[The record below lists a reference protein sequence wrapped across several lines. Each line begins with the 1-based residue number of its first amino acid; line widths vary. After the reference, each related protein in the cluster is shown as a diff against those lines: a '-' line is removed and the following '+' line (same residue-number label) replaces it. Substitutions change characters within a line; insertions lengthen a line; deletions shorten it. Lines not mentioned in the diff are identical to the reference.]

1 MNAKENQ
8 MSEVSF
14 MDWMKERQA
23 HFESVAEV
31 GIPGSDVFPQGL
43 HEAMR
48 WSILEGGKRV
58 RPLLCYAASAITR
71 AKPEAADA
79 AALSLECIHSYSL
92 VHDDLPCMDNDLLRH
107 GKASTHA
114 KFGFAEAV
122 LAGDALQAEAFRMI
136 ADAPVEP
143 RSAVR
148 LTRILAEA
156 AGSRGM
162 CGGQAY
168 DLSLTGSRNAAIALE
183 DLRRLHAMKTGA
195 LIRAAVLMG
204 AVSGDIPEADERQL
218 LDALSDFGRSIGLAF
233 QVVDDVLDVTG
244 SAETLGKTAGK
255 DEAEEKPTYVS
266 LLGLEGARSLAQQS
280 CSEALAALDQIESLP
295 GYAGSTKRLAEIA
308 GYVVNRD
315 R

>member
-1 MNAKENQ
+1 
-8 MSEVSF
+8 
-14 MDWMKERQA
+14 
-23 HFESVAEV
+23 
-31 GIPGSDVFPQGL
+31 
-43 HEAMR
+43 
-48 WSILEGGKRV
+48 
-58 RPLLCYAASAITR
+58 
-71 AKPEAADA
+71 
-79 AALSLECIHSYSL
+79 
-92 VHDDLPCMDNDLLRH
+92 
-107 GKASTHA
+107 
-114 KFGFAEAV
+114 
-122 LAGDALQAEAFRMI
+122 
-136 ADAPVEP
+136 
-143 RSAVR
+143 
-148 LTRILAEA
+148 
-156 AGSRGM
+156 M